1 MNFTFVSNA
10 KNKIKNMETQIYQV
24 VIRDDKNNLV
34 FKAFVTGQEDLEIEI
49 LDFYYQ
55 KFSDEFPDISKYTVR
70 NINQTF
76 NSAIEFNMEKI
87 AQLSKAVEALDY
99 AESFN

>member
-1 MNFTFVSNA
+1 
-10 KNKIKNMETQIYQV
+10 METQIYQV
-24 VIRDDKNNLV
+24 LIRDNDGNIV

-55 KFSDEFPDISKYTVR
+55 KFSDDFPDLSKYTVR

-76 NSAIEFNMEKI
+76 NSAVEFDIEKI